1 MEYSELRVA
10 AERLV
15 ILDEIKRCL
24 KKSGANLTEHD
35 LCTVERY
42 LHHAVAIEFTF
53 ADRVAKRIV
62 DEKIVLPDSRCCPLR
77 GYMTKEIIKSDW
89 YSELSRL
96 ARSDQ
101 MSNFV
106 NAELNSAS
114 IIASVRWKS
123 YTFSKVAS
131 LISREHGYSSIST
144 FNTERMLKLVFDHE
158 SRIVYDR
165 IVEQVND
172 AVVGAWSRYGRLKR
186 QSTVADNVREVLN
199 CSENKVTNAL
209 QLLTKLMGLGYIFR
223 LDDGLT
229 REFLVEAITEG
240 VWKRVNKNSS
250 DGDDG
255 GQ

>member
-10 AERLV
+10 AGRLV
-15 ILDEIKRCL
+15 ILDEIKSCL

-62 DEKIVLPDSRCCPLR
+62 DEKIVLPDSRPLR

-123 YTFSKVAS
+123 YTFSKVAF

-144 FNTERMLKLVFDHE
+144 FNTERMLKLIFDHE

-165 IVEQVND
+165 IVESVND
-172 AVVGAWSRYGRLKR
+172 AVVGAWSRYGWLKR
-186 QSTVADNVREVLN
+186 QSAIADNIRMVLN
-199 CSENKVTNAL
+199 CNKKKVTKAL
-209 QLLTKLMGLGYIFR
+209 QLFTELMGLGYIVK
-223 LDDGLT
+223 LDDKPT
-229 REFLVEAITEG
+229 REFLVEAIAEG

>member
-10 AERLV
+10 AGRLV
-15 ILDEIKRCL
+15 ILDEIKSCL

-62 DEKIVLPDSRCCPLR
+62 DERIVLPDSRCCPLC
-77 GYMTKEIIKSDW
+77 GYMAKEIIKSDW

-114 IIASVRWKS
+114 IIASVRWGF
-123 YTFSKVAS
+123 YTFSKAAF
-131 LISREHGYSSIST
+131 LISREHGYSSISK
-144 FNTERMLKLVFDHE
+144 FNTERMLKLIFDHE

-165 IVEQVND
+165 IVESVND
-172 AVVGAWSRYGRLKR
+172 AVVDAWSRKGWLKKHGA
-186 QSTVADNVREVLN
+186 VADNIREVLN

-209 QLLTKLMGLGYIFR
+209 QLLTKLMGLGYIFK
-223 LDDGLT
+223 LDDKPT
-229 REFLVEAITEG
+229 REFLVEAIAEG
-240 VWKRVNKNSS
+240 VWKRANNGSK
-250 DGDDG
+250 GDDG
-255 GQ
+255 VR

>member
-10 AERLV
+10 AGRLV
-15 ILDEIKRCL
+15 ILDEIKSCL
-24 KKSGANLTEHD
+24 KKSGANLTEYD

-62 DEKIVLPDSRCCPLR
+62 DERIVLPDSRCCPLR

-131 LISREHGYSSIST
+131 LISREHGHSSISM
-144 FNTERMLKLVFDHE
+144 FNIERMLKLVFDHE
-158 SRIVYDR
+158 SGIVYDR
-165 IVEQVND
+165 IVESVND
-172 AVVGAWSRYGRLKR
+172 AVVGVWSRYGWLKR
-186 QSTVADNVREVLN
+186 QSIADNIRKVLN
-199 CSENKVTNAL
+199 CSERKVTNAL
-209 QLLTKLMGLGYIFR
+209 QLLTKLMGLGYIFK
-223 LDDGLT
+223 LDDKPT
-229 REFLVEAITEG
+229 REFLVEAIAEG
-240 VWKRVNKNSS
+240 VWKRVNK
-250 DGDDG
+250 
-255 GQ
+255 

>member
-1 MEYSELRVA
+1 MEYSELRIA
-10 AERLV
+10 AGRLV
-15 ILDEIKRCL
+15 ILDEIKSCL

-62 DEKIVLPDSRCCPLR
+62 DERIVLPDSRCCPLR

-101 MSNFV
+101 MLIFV

-114 IIASVRWKS
+114 TIASVRWKS
-123 YTFSKVAS
+123 YIFSKVAF
-131 LISREHGYSSIST
+131 LISREHEYSSIGM

-165 IVEQVND
+165 IVESVND
-172 AVVGAWSRYGRLKR
+172 AVVDAWSRGGWLKKHG
-186 QSTVADNVREVLN
+186 TVADSIREVLN
-199 CSENKVTNAL
+199 CSERKVTNTL
-209 QLLTKLMGLGYIFR
+209 QLLTKLMGLGYIFK
-223 LDDGLT
+223 LDDELT

-240 VWKRVNKNSS
+240 VWKRVKNSS
-250 DGDDG
+250 EDNDGN
-255 GQ
+255 